1 MSNIK
6 TFRERAG
13 LTQFQLAEMLGV
25 KRSTVAMWEAG
36 TNMPKANK
44 LLALAKILDCSIE
57 ELLEG

>member
-13 LTQFQLAEMLGV
+13 LTQFKLAEMLGV

-44 LLALAKILDCSIE
+44 LPALAKILDCSIE